1 MVKIGLVEAW
11 KYSGHGG
18 GRWRPWS
25 KKLDFFKIGLVEA
38 LTFKLDTVAV
48 VVVVA
53 AAGYGDNKAPQAGI
67 WVLGSG
73 LALHM
78 SMCFIALL

>member
-1 MVKIGLVEAW
+1 M
-11 KYSGHGG
+11 
-18 GRWRPWS
+18 
-25 KKLDFFKIGLVEA
+25 EA

-53 AAGYGDNKAPQAGI
+53 AAVYGDNKAPQAGI

-73 LALHM
+73 LARLGGGKN
-78 SMCFIALL
+78 LLSKIRLK